1 MPKKDQKKDVGKAL
15 KKDGKKRK
23 KRMKKKDAKK
33 TQNKDIEN
41 MQEVGLLLYFCFT
54 LFLN

>member
-15 KKDGKKRK
+15 KKAEKEDE
-23 KRMKKKDAKK
+23 KKDAKK
-33 TQNKDIEN
+33 TQNKDVKN
-41 MQEVGLLLYFCFT
+41 MQEARLLLYFCFT